1 MAQYNSYVQIPHS
14 SYNEWRTATLGNGYN
29 VDYWYNGGW
38 GNQCWDYCAELWY
51 QYELRLITKPSGN
64 GGAADCWLVSKDAN
78 SKPPFIAVY
87 GKENIRR
94 GDVIITD
101 RNNGRGTGHI
111 CFADEDYRGTD
122 RLNTLGQ
129 VPSLHGQ
136 NGVVSVD
143 EISISLFL
151 GIFRNTMWTSQPEP
165 PVPPVPPYNP
175 EEGNTDWKRDR
186 FPWAIALQHWDY

>member
-1 MAQYNSYVQIPHS
+1 MAQYNRYLEIPHS

-29 VDYWYNGGW
+29 VDGAY

-51 QYELRLITKPSGN
+51 QYGLRLITKPAGN
-64 GGAADCWLVSKDAN
+64 GGAADCWLISKDAN
-78 SKPPFIAVY
+78 ARPPFIAVY
-87 GKENIRR
+87 GKENIKR

-111 CFADEDYRGTD
+111 CFADEDYNGTNL
-122 RLNTLGQ
+122 LNTLGQ
-129 VPSLHGQ
+129 VPSLHTQ
-136 NGVVSVD
+136 SGVVSVD
-143 EISISLFL
+143 RLSIALFL

-165 PVPPVPPYNP
+165 PEPPVPPYDP
-175 EEGNTDWKRDR
+175 TEGNTDWKRDR